1 LQSAIVQIEGGG
13 GKENQGQNSLILL
26 RLFWLSGERRERIE
40 PYVRE
45 VEWVDG
51 RPVIS
56 GFGQVLKS
64 GLFGRDAMVD
74 MKDRNLVAAGVVAG
88 LAAICCATPVVVAA
102 IGAAGLTA
110 WLAKA
115 GNVLVP
121 ALILCAG
128 LIGFGLYRKQR
139 RER

>member
-1 LQSAIVQIEGGG
+1 
-13 GKENQGQNSLILL
+13 
-26 RLFWLSGERRERIE
+26 
-40 PYVRE
+40 
-45 VEWVDG
+45 
-51 RPVIS
+51 
-56 GFGQVLKS
+56 
-64 GLFGRDAMVD
+64 
-74 MKDRNLVAAGVVAG
+74 MKDRNHIVAGVVAVV
-88 LAAICCATPVVVAA
+88 AAVCCAAPVVVAA

-121 ALILCAG
+121 ALILCAV

>member
-121 ALILCAG
+121 ALVLCIG

>member
-1 LQSAIVQIEGGG
+1 MA
-13 GKENQGQNSLILL
+13 
-26 RLFWLSGERRERIE
+26 
-40 PYVRE
+40 
-45 VEWVDG
+45 
-51 RPVIS
+51 
-56 GFGQVLKS
+56 
-64 GLFGRDAMVD
+64 
-74 MKDRNLVAAGVVAG
+74 MKDPNLMGAGV
-88 LAAICCATPVVVAA
+88 LAVLLGICCAAPLLVAV

-128 LIGFGLYRKQR
+128 LAAFALYRKQR

>member
-1 LQSAIVQIEGGG
+1 
-13 GKENQGQNSLILL
+13 
-26 RLFWLSGERRERIE
+26 
-40 PYVRE
+40 
-45 VEWVDG
+45 
-51 RPVIS
+51 
-56 GFGQVLKS
+56 
-64 GLFGRDAMVD
+64 MVD

-115 GNVLVP
+115 GNVLIP
-121 ALILCAG
+121 ALIFCVG
-128 LIGFGLYRKQR
+128 LIEFGLYRKQR

>member
-1 LQSAIVQIEGGG
+1 MRDR
-13 GKENQGQNSLILL
+13 SLI
-26 RLFWLSGERRERIE
+26 
-40 PYVRE
+40 
-45 VEWVDG
+45 
-51 RPVIS
+51 
-56 GFGQVLKS
+56 
-64 GLFGRDAMVD
+64 
-74 MKDRNLVAAGVVAG
+74 AAGVVAG
-88 LAAICCATPVVVAA
+88 IAAVCCAAPVVVTA
-102 IGAAGLTA
+102 IGAIGLTA